1 MNTRRPRT
9 IGSPVSPH
17 SLAKNSAPTPN
28 AAAPLFTPFE
38 IVPPT
43 NIFTSV
49 SPSGLKVQ
57 QQSAIKMKK
66 LNACYLPTENSNTT
80 TTVRIA
86 HIPAC
91 PKPLKRGLK

>member
-28 AAAPLFTPFE
+28 AAATNVAAPLFTPFE

-49 SPSGLKVQ
+49 SCTEWTK
-57 QQSAIKMKK
+57 SATAVGNQNEEIKCM
-66 LNACYLPTENSNTT
+66 LLTN
-80 TTVRIA
+80 
-86 HIPAC
+86 
-91 PKPLKRGLK
+91 